1 VAELHDTVGI
11 LFAAATGMD
20 DEMRNLQ
27 REYLAD
33 LRQTVLQMRE
43 HGQGLTNNFKSAFP
57 TLLFLAHQLKGSGG
71 SLGFPRISELARKMT
86 EELNLFL
93 DEEHASRP
101 TPEELSQRLV
111 ALSGDLESEI
121 AAETSC

>member
-33 LRQTVLQMRE
+33 LRQTV
-43 HGQGLTNNFKSAFP
+43 
-57 TLLFLAHQLKGSGG
+57 
-71 SLGFPRISELARKMT
+71 
-86 EELNLFL
+86 
-93 DEEHASRP
+93 
-101 TPEELSQRLV
+101 V
-111 ALSGDLESEI
+111 
-121 AAETSC
+121 